1 MSTERDIIIKRLEQ
15 KLEERDKQI
24 AEMKASL
31 KESVLAEIEAR
42 FEEKIRLRE
51 ATLKDVKLKFSEKVN
66 EITEMNKSL
75 RDSLLAKAKAGEDA
89 VQKTEARMNRIE
101 RRLVELNSS
110 YDGVIKELLDQK
122 SIVQEI
128 TSVKKEKQP
137 QAREEKAPEP
147 RQKKVEVPEKP
158 DKPEKPGKKGEYII
172 AENYVTKQKKKPA
185 VIEADEGILESTS
198 EKETAKPKPKPVLNK
213 TKNEMEGVE
222 ITETLKKR

>member
-24 AEMKASL
+24 AEMRPSL
-31 KESVLAEIEAR
+31 KESVIAEIETR
-42 FEEKIRLRE
+42 FEDKIRLRE
-51 ATLKDVKLKFSEKVN
+51 ATLKDVRLKFSEKVN

-75 RDSLLAKAKAGEDA
+75 RESLLAKAKAGEDA
-89 VQKTEARMNRIE
+89 IQKTDARMNRIE

-110 YDGVIKELLDQK
+110 YDGVMKELLDQK

-128 TSVKKEKQP
+128 TSVKKAKKPE
-137 QAREEKAPEP
+137 AMEEKAPEP
-147 RQKKVEVPEKP
+147 LQKKVEV
-158 DKPEKPGKKGEYII
+158 PEKPGKKGEYII
-172 AENYVTKQKKKPA
+172 AENYVTKQRKKPA
-185 VIEADEGILESTS
+185 VIEAAEDIREPNN